1 MKNIRL
7 EILHKGD
14 SVSAL
19 TSDEIKK
26 LEIMYAGDKARDATS
41 KIRGFLYQDYVTIR
55 CLLQDN
61 VEYVCS
67 EYLEDIDVYLMM
79 ENLNIFR

>member
-41 KIRGFLYQDYVTIR
+41 KIRGFFVSGLCDY
-55 CLLQDN
+55 
-61 VEYVCS
+61 
-67 EYLEDIDVYLMM
+67 
-79 ENLNIFR
+79 